1 MSPASRLLLVDGT
14 GSAYRAYYALP
25 PLTASSGVP
34 TNAVLGFA
42 TMLLKLLREEA
53 PDAVAVAFDG
63 PGPTTRHREFAA
75 YKANRPETP
84 AAFVQQIPYIL
95 RFLEGLRIPALQI
108 PGEEADDILGS
119 VAARAVAEGYEVTL
133 VTGDKDLLQLVGER
147 VTVRD
152 PVKGRRSGP
161 AEVREKYGVPPAGVP
176 DFLALMGDSVDN
188 IPGVPGVG
196 EKTARELLE
205 RYGSLEAVLDRAAEI
220 PRAKLRAALRT
231 HAEQARLSKRL
242 AEIRTDLP
250 LGWSLRDLARR
261 EPDNGRVLALC
272 RELTLTRLAGQF
284 AQPSLEETPPAS
296 DGAGDPPASGGGA

>member
-1 MSPASRLLLVDGT
+1 MPPASRLVLVDGT
-14 GSAYRAYYALP
+14 GSAYRAFYALP

-53 PDAVAVAFDG
+53 PEAVAVAFDG

-84 AAFVQQIPYIL
+84 VALVEQLPYIL
-95 RFLEGLRIPALQI
+95 RFLEGLRIPALRL

-119 VAARAVAEGYEVTL
+119 VAVQAAAQGVLVTL
-133 VTGDKDLLQLVGER
+133 ITGDKDLLQLVGEQ

-152 PVKGRRSGP
+152 PVKGRRTGP
-161 AEVREKYGVPPAGVP
+161 AEVREKFGVPPAGVP

-205 RYGSLEAVLDRAAEI
+205 RFGSLEAVLDRAAEI
-220 PRAKLRAALRT
+220 PKAKLREAIRS

-242 AEIRTDLP
+242 AVIRTDLP
-250 LGWSLRDLARR
+250 LPWSLADFARR
-261 EPDNGRVLALC
+261 DPDTGLVLDLC
-272 RELTLTRLAGQF
+272 RELTLTRLAAQF
-284 AQPSLEETPPAS
+284 VQPSLEE
-296 DGAGDPPASGGGA
+296 GRPASGPPSAGGSP